1 MEYYSTFEL
10 TEEFKSYER
19 MVTDNFYAIERT
31 GLQIDYNKFTEKFK
45 ANGIVNNKAYT
56 EYNIW
61 TTTGRPSNKFGGVNY
76 AALNKEDGCRE
87 SFVSRFEQ
95 GSLLEMDFD
104 AYHPRLIAD
113 IIKYK
118 LHKNRHDYGVVSEGL
133 VNINNMNKINSRD
146 GFYIQ
151 SEDQINFNFLKSSEI
166 ILVDMPKII

>member
-1 MEYYSTFEL
+1 MCIRDS
-10 TEEFKSYER
+10 
-19 MVTDNFYAIERT
+19 FYAIERT

-56 EYNIW
+56 EYNIY

-113 IIKYK
+113 IIGYELPEGSIHEYFARQYFGKEEI
-118 LHKNRHDYGVVSEGL
+118 SEQEYEDSK
-133 VNINNMNKINSRD
+133 KITFRLLYLSL
-146 GFYIQ
+146 IH
-151 SEDQINFNFLKSSEI
+151 I
-166 ILVDMPKII
+166 